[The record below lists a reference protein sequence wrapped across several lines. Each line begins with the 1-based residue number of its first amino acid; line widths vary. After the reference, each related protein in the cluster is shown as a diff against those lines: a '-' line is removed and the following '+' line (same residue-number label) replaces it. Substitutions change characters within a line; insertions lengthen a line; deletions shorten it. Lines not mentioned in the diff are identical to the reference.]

1 MNVMTVKRDTTF
13 LLYRYAA
20 ISAEIVYLAF
30 KLYKPLLTFEL
41 LHTIVCDKTNRRI
54 KKQTFDISFDVL
66 TEQFVPGNLVKSA
79 TN

>member
-1 MNVMTVKRDTTF
+1 MNVMTVKRDTTS
-13 LLYRYAA
+13 LQMRYAA
-20 ISAEIVYLAF
+20 TSAEIVYLAF

-41 LHTIVCDKTNRRI
+41 LHTIVCDKTKRRI

-66 TEQFVPGNLVKSA
+66 TEHFMRGNLIKST

>member
-1 MNVMTVKRDTTF
+1 VKRDTTF

-20 ISAEIVYLAF
+20 TSAEIVYLAF
-30 KLYKPLLTFEL
+30 KLYKPLLTFAL
-41 LHTIVCDKTNRRI
+41 IRTNVCNKAKRRI

-66 TEQFVPGNLVKSA
+66 TEQFMPGDLIKSA